1 MVGFKVCNSACRG
14 VTNLKVGLPWPRS
27 HNKGNRSLSS
37 QQKPDS
43 PYRLSQEVRAALDS
57 NLPIVALE
65 SSLIAHGFPR
75 PENLALAREIEASVR
90 SRGATPAT
98 IAIVKGEICIGL
110 NEAELRLIAEDE
122 AVRKC
127 SSRDLA
133 FLTAARHNG
142 GTTVAATVR
151 ICAAVGL
158 QVFATGGIGG
168 VHRGVEASH
177 DVSADLVELG
187 RSRVTVV
194 CAGAKVLLDL
204 PATLEV
210 LETQSVPLVGFGCDE
225 FPSFYAIH
233 SGLPL
238 SHRVD
243 GIADLAAVV
252 RAHQALNAPSA
263 LVVCNPPPADYA
275 LDSEELEGF
284 VSEALAK
291 AGAQAISGPAVT
303 PFVLAELARLSQG
316 RTRDCNRALV
326 LDNVRVATDLAI
338 ALAGG

>member
-1 MVGFKVCNSACRG
+1 MAPAGTLQVFKGGRFAPTRSSREESR
-14 VTNLKVGLPWPRS
+14 LPSPYR
-27 HNKGNRSLSS
+27 
-37 QQKPDS
+37 QDS
-43 PYRLSQEVRAALDS
+43 PYRFSDEVQAAQAS

-75 PENLALAREIEASVR
+75 PENLALAREIESSVR
-90 SRGATPAT
+90 NGGATPAT
-98 IAIVKGEICIGL
+98 IAVVNGDVCIGL
-110 NEAELRLIAEDE
+110 SEAELRLIAEDD

-133 FLTAARHNG
+133 FLIANQLNG
-142 GTTVAATVR
+142 GTTVASTVR
-151 ICAAVGL
+151 VCAAVGL

-168 VHRGVEASH
+168 VHRGVETSH

-210 LETQSVPLVGFGCDE
+210 LETQSVPLIGFGCNE
-225 FPSFYAIH
+225 FPSFYAVH

-238 SHRVD
+238 SQRVD
-243 GIADLAAVV
+243 DIEALAGVV
-252 RAHQALNAPSA
+252 QAHQVLNAPSS
-263 LVVCNPPPADYA
+263 LVVCNPPPASHA
-275 LDSEELEGF
+275 LDAGELETF
-284 VSEALAK
+284 VREALANADAK
-291 AGAQAISGPAVT
+291 AVSGPDVT
-303 PFVLAELARLSQG
+303 PFVLAELARLSGG

-326 LDNVRVATDLAI
+326 LDNVRVATELAV
-338 ALAGG
+338 ALANTSR